1 VIAFAIWAIGSLPT
15 PFEHIWFHML
25 FHLTRW
31 LQQCSLGKART
42 LSHDQHL
49 VDVFFPLSI
58 EILIAYIN
66 KQTNFSIDV
75 QTWCG
80 QQSA

>member
-1 VIAFAIWAIGSLPT
+1 MAFAIWSIESLPT

-25 FHLTRW
+25 FHLTSW
-31 LQQCSLGKART
+31 LQQWQLRQSKNFITINTWWMC
-42 LSHDQHL
+42 
-49 VDVFFPLSI
+49 FFPLSI
-58 EILIAYIN
+58 EILIANIN

-75 QTWCG
+75 ETWCG